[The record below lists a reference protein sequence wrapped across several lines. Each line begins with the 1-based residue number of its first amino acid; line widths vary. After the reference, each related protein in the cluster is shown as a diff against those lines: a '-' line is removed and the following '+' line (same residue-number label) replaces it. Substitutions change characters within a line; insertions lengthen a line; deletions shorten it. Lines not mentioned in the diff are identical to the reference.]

1 MNSPTFDSLPPKDF
15 LVHLKDNPENR
26 RNSLIIGLYESC
38 VVETKNENNIA
49 ILKGI
54 RIPEVMSKPNDFT
67 KRR

>member
-1 MNSPTFDSLPPKDF
+1 MNSTTFESLPPKDF

-49 ILKGI
+49 
-54 RIPEVMSKPNDFT
+54 RD
-67 KRR
+67 